1 MTTQIINNIEINISE
16 KQLEDFLCFGK
27 NLEKYLGLKFIARQ
41 VSIPPAGIIDIL
53 AYNKQSK
60 CFVIIEL
67 KKDLLDTSAL
77 IQGMAY
83 LKYYQDVRKLND
95 FKNYFKKEFG
105 ETKNRK
111 RSFSL
116 LLIGK
121 NLDNNLIKIIDYLD
135 EQELQDNKIYYK
147 LFGLNILSGI
157 DFNFYN
163 QNQENYNDALMEQ
176 MHLLDIDAFN
186 KSLKLSVRS

>member
-1 MTTQIINNIEINISE
+1 MTNQIINNIEINISE

-83 LKYYQDVRKLND
+83 LKYYQDIRKL
-95 FKNYFKKEFG
+95 NYFKKEFG

-111 RSFSL
+111 RNFSL

-121 NLDNNLIKIIDYLD
+121 NLDNNLIKIITHLYD
-135 EQELQDNKIYYK
+135 QELEDNKIYYK

-157 DFNFYN
+157 NFNFYN
-163 QNQENYNDALMEQ
+163 QSQEDYNDELMEQ
-176 MHLLDIDAFN
+176 MHLFNIEAFN

>member
-1 MTTQIINNIEINISE
+1 
-16 KQLEDFLCFGK
+16 
-27 NLEKYLGLKFIARQ
+27 
-41 VSIPPAGIIDIL
+41 
-53 AYNKQSK
+53 
-60 CFVIIEL
+60 
-67 KKDLLDTSAL
+67 
-77 IQGMAY
+77 
-83 LKYYQDVRKLND
+83 
-95 FKNYFKKEFG
+95 
-105 ETKNRK
+105 
-111 RSFSL
+111 